1 MSKGTI
7 TDDSRIR
14 AAVPTLLHLANRGA
28 NVIVMSH
35 LGRPKGVEPE
45 LSLRPVSSQLAH
57 ALEREVQF
65 AADCV
70 GEPAQTAVDN
80 LHDGQVLLLENVRF
94 HPEDEADDPDFAR
107 RLAALGQL
115 YVNDAFA
122 ASHRAHA
129 SVVGVAAYL
138 PAYAGELMEA
148 ELKALHQ
155 ALDNPKR
162 PMIAVVGG
170 AKVSTKVGVLR
181 NLLKKVDA
189 LIIGGAMANT
199 FFKAQG
205 YPTGSGLV
213 EDSALEEAKEVA
225 DQAGGKL
232 LLPVDLVCAR
242 RMEAGQPLRIM
253 DADKVEP
260 GWMALDIGPK
270 SVALL
275 RPTTARRRRRRLE
288 WAHGGIRDPRFQ
300 RWDKGD
306 RRGDRNLRRLHAGRW
321 GRYGRGHRIP
331 WAERTFLA
339 RFDRGRR
346 NPRVPGGQSTA
357 RHRDPQGG
365 LMASRVSP
373 MPLVAANWKMNP
385 NDAGDALDLVRGVLS
400 VARGHADRVEVAIFP
415 PFPWLMSVSEVI
427 AESGVELGAQDCF
440 WELSGAFT
448 GEVSPAMLKGWCQWV
463 ITGHSERRIYLAETD
478 EMVSKKTAAAL
489 GMRAERDH
497 VRGRAG
503 RPL

>member
-115 YVNDAFA
+115 YVNDAFG

-155 ALDNPKR
+155 ALDNPRR

-213 EDSALEEAKEVA
+213 EDSALEEAREVA

-270 SVALL
+270 SVALYAQRL
-275 RPTTARRRRRRLE
+275 RGAGAVVWNGPMGVSE
-288 WAHGGIRDPRFQ
+288 IRDFSDGTRAIGEAIATSGGYTLVGG
-300 RWDKGD
+300 GD
-306 RRGDRNLRRLHAGRW
+306 
-321 GRYGRGHRIP
+321 
-331 WAERTFLA
+331 T
-339 RFDRGRR
+339 
-346 NPRVPGGQSTA
+346 
-357 RHRDPQGG
+357 
-365 LMASRVSP
+365 
-373 MPLVAANWKMNP
+373 VAA
-385 NDAGDALDLVRGVLS
+385 
-400 VARGHADRVEVAIFP
+400 I
-415 PFPWLMSVSEVI
+415 
-427 AESGVELGAQDCF
+427 ESLG
-440 WELSGAFT
+440 LSGRFSHVST
-448 GEVSPAMLKGWCQWV
+448 GGGATLEYLEGKVLPGIAILK
-463 ITGHSERRIYLAETD
+463 EA
-478 EMVSKKTAAAL
+478 
-489 GMRAERDH
+489 
-497 VRGRAG
+497 
-503 RPL
+503 